1 MPQQEDIAP
10 HVEELARALDD
21 DVPKE
26 KIRAELERWLD
37 HGVPLHQAKR
47 DLLTSLGGQ
56 RKTKKNAKAISAS
69 DGSIDLTAR
78 VATVEEREVTARGR
92 ETTIWEGDLADE
104 TGRVAYTAWRD
115 LDLEPGQVLKISDAY
130 VRTWQGE
137 PQVNIGDNTEV
148 EVLDDSEVPPLED
161 LPEARPEAEA
171 QAVTGGSREMAIGD
185 LEPGMSS
192 VRVTGRILGVDDRTV
207 QVQGEPK
214 TIWEGQI
221 ADASGKVAYTSW
233 HDHGLEPGQAV
244 TIDDAY
250 VRTFRGAVQ
259 LNFGEKSEVATA
271 DDADVPEAEALEDSQ
286 ALTTGGEQ
294 HKVKALQPGMNTVTT
309 VGRILTVNER
319 DVEVKGK
326 PRTLWEG
333 ELADETGRVSYT
345 CWDDHGLEE
354 GQVVKIENAYVRSFR
369 GLASL
374 NFGEHANVSTLD
386 DDRLPP
392 ISELKKNKPYTV
404 AELEASG
411 GAIGVKVDAV
421 VLEVREGSGLIL
433 RCPECRRVLQD
444 RECRLHGRVEGLP
457 DLRIKAV
464 IDDGTG
470 AVTAFFNRNLT
481 EEILGKDLDAC
492 QELVQETYDRE
503 IVRETIQEEILLE
516 RVIVNGNATHDDYGT
531 TLMVDSIDRK
541 ELDDVEGRAEA
552 LLDRVHVLTEE
563 VVA

>member
-21 DVPKE
+21 VPKE
-26 KIRAELERWLD
+26 KIRQELERWLD

-56 RKTKKNAKAISAS
+56 RKTKKNAKDITAS
-69 DGSIDLTAR
+69 DGSIDITAR
-78 VATVEEREVTARGR
+78 VATVEERQVTARGR

-104 TGRVAYTAWRD
+104 TGRVAYTSWRD
-115 LDLEPGQVLKISDAY
+115 LDLAPGQVIEISDAY

-148 EVLDDSEVPPLED
+148 QVLDDTELPPLDD
-161 LPEARPEAEA
+161 LPDARPTTEA
-171 QAVTGGSREMAIGD
+171 QTVAGGSREMAIGD

-192 VRVTGRILGVDDRTV
+192 VQVTGRLLSVDDRTV

-233 HDHGLEPGQAV
+233 HDHGLDPGQV
-244 TIDDAY
+244 VEIDNAY

-259 LNFGEKSEVATA
+259 LNFGENSEVETVDDDQAPTA
-271 DDADVPEAEALEDSQ
+271 QELEDSQ

-345 CWDDHGLEE
+345 CWDDHGLQE

-374 NFGEHANVSTLD
+374 NFGEHANVTALGD
-386 DDRLPP
+386 DTLPP

-404 AELEASG
+404 AELEAAG
-411 GAIGVKVDAV
+411 GAIGVKVEAV
-421 VLEVREGSGLIL
+421 VLEIRDGSGLIL
-433 RCPECRRVLQD
+433 RCPECRRVLQE

-464 IDDGTG
+464 VDDGTG
-470 AVTAFFNRNLT
+470 AVNAFFNRNLT
-481 EEILGKDLDAC
+481 ERILGKDLEAC

-503 IVRETIQEEILLE
+503 AVTELIEEDLLLR
-516 RVIVNGNATHDDYGT
+516 RVAVTGNATHDEYGT
-531 TLMVDSIDRK
+531 MLMVDGID
-541 ELDDVEGRAEA
+541 EVEITDVADRAEA
-552 LLDRVHVLTEE
+552 LLDQVHVLTEE
-563 VVA
+563 VAA